1 MATLLDKKQTHFVL
15 WRPGIQDFVPELLIG
30 KQGIPLGQFKEFPL
44 QRDAQFPE
52 LWLIDTASCN
62 LEEGTVYYYWFKVH
76 NTEPYDPANRNQV
89 LYCTDPIAYGI
100 DRRVRAPL
108 PANVPDGLT
117 AVTDS
122 DPASVILFRN
132 QKLIPC
138 DPDGGE
144 PQWAGDVP
152 PAHLPAN
159 NTLVIYELP
168 TRWTRITSRNTLD
181 IGNGTFEDVLALLS
195 EEQAAPT
202 FPTVAALNNRAH
214 LIELGINALELTP
227 PADSEQTDNWGYGT
241 ANFFAADFELGF
253 PAGSPGGPRPGA
265 LLTELIRCCHL
276 KGIRF
281 FKDAVM
287 AFSSGT
293 SLRNINFLD
302 FFIKFNSGDSEQGS
316 RDGFGGDLFKYG
328 YQVNGYNPLNN
339 GTDNFY
345 PSRVFLHL
353 YLSHWMHYYRIDG
366 LRLDSVNNVRNYD
379 FLSEVTQAT
388 HQIWKER
395 GGNDGNFLVIGESI
409 GLEWPMVQSERVDS
423 FWNEKFKEHV
433 KPAVVG
439 RAPEG
444 ISFEQ
449 SVREMI
455 DCRLL
460 GFKDGS
466 QVINYITS
474 HDMAGVGSERL
485 YQFLEFNNVDQKEER
500 FKLAFV
506 CLLTAVG
513 IPMILA
519 GEEFAD
525 EMDIDI
531 FDAQGNKD
539 DEKQIDPVNYSRF
552 DDEWRKQ
559 VFYCVARLVKL
570 RTNSAA
576 LSVNDTEFIHVD
588 FNEGKRVLVWKRG
601 RGSDIVVVVANFSN
615 WGTDRN
621 GINAEYVVPNWPA
634 LPAGRQ
640 WREITQERDVPG
652 EWAGREPLFPFEAKV
667 YAAL

>member
-1 MATLLDKKQTHFVL
+1 MATLLDKKKTHFVL
-15 WRPGIQDFVPELLIG
+15 WRPGAQDFIPELLIG
-30 KQGIPLGQFKEFPL
+30 KQGVPFSQFKEFPL
-44 QRDAQFPE
+44 KKDDQFPE
-52 LWLIDTASCN
+52 LWLINITSCN
-62 LEEGTVYYYWFKVH
+62 LEEDTVYYYWFKVR
-76 NTEPYDPANRNQV
+76 NTEPYDLANQNQV
-89 LYCTDPIAYGI
+89 LYCTDPLAYAI

-108 PANVPDGLT
+108 PNNVPEGLT

-122 DPASVILFRN
+122 DPASVILCRN
-132 QKLIPC
+132 QQLIPC
-138 DPDGGE
+138 DPDGAVPE
-144 PQWAGDVP
+144 WEGDVL
-152 PAHLPAN
+152 PASMPAN

-168 TRWTRITSRNTLD
+168 TRWTRITSRNTLE
-181 IGNGTFEDVLALLS
+181 IGNGTFEDILALIS
-195 EEQAAPT
+195 VEQVAPT
-202 FPTVAALNNRAH
+202 FTTVAALNNRAH

-227 PADSEQTDNWGYGT
+227 LADSEQVDNWGYGT

-253 PAGSPGGPRPGA
+253 PVGSSAGPRPSR
-265 LLTELIRCCHL
+265 LLAELIRCCHS

-287 AFSSGT
+287 AFTSGT
-293 SLRNINFLD
+293 AFRNINFSD
-302 FFIKFNSGDSEQGS
+302 FHIKFNSGDPEQGS
-316 RDGFGGDLFKYG
+316 RDGFGGDLVKYAL
-328 YQVNGYNPLNN
+328 QVNGYNPL
-339 GTDNFY
+339 DNTQGDFY
-345 PSRVFLHL
+345 PARVFMHL
-353 YLSHWMHYYRIDG
+353 YLSHWMHFYRIDG
-366 LRLDSVNNVRNYD
+366 LRLDSVNNIRNYD
-379 FLSEVTQAT
+379 FLSEVKNAT
-388 HQIWKER
+388 RQIWKER

-439 RAPEG
+439 HAPEG
-444 ISFEQ
+444 TSFEQ
-449 SVREMI
+449 SIREMI

-474 HDMAGVGSERL
+474 HDVAGVGSERL
-485 YQFLEFNNVDQKEER
+485 HQFLKFNNVDKKEER

-531 FDAQGNKD
+531 FDREGNND

-552 DDEWRKQ
+552 NDEWRKRI
-559 VFYCVARLVKL
+559 FYYVARLVKF
-570 RTNSAA
+570 RTSSAA

-601 RGSDIVVVVANFSN
+601 RGSEIAVVVANFSQ
-615 WGTDRN
+615 WGTDVN
-621 GINAEYVVPNWPA
+621 TTNAQYVVPNWPA
-634 LPAGRQ
+634 LPAGKQ
-640 WREITQERDVPG
+640 WREMTQERDVPI